1 MKGSE
6 GKTKMFDF
14 LRLEFLSSFKV
25 FARNHMKRAYLEFIG
40 TLPIFYVAK
49 GVNTLP
55 LCLCCKRCWY
65 FPRVSIAR
73 LIWRVEN
80 TLSHI
85 ISLAGSN
92 YKVLIYIYVLSTRAI
107 TCHTC
112 RESGSGPGLLYYN

>member
-1 MKGSE
+1 MD
-6 GKTKMFDF
+6 DF
-14 LRLEFLSSFKV
+14 LGLEFLSTLKV
-25 FARNHMKRAYLEFIG
+25 FVRNRMKRAYLKIIDTMPF
-40 TLPIFYVAK
+40 FYVAK
-49 GVNTLP
+49 GIDTLP
-55 LCLCCKRCWY
+55 LCLCCKRRWY

-92 YKVLIYIYVLSTRAI
+92 HKVLTLTYVLSTRAI